1 MESTS
6 QTFPC
11 PQCGKKLKWKPAIAG
26 KVGKCGCGAKV
37 RAPEMLDEP
46 DDVSLLY
53 DLAGPDKQPDEPPVA
68 AIAPP
73 VVSVEYATGRT
84 QADTD
89 ESSIDSA
96 DLLHEVYL
104 PLAVLLAGFV
114 AILVWTAVIHP
125 SRHEAFS
132 LAFMSAFNCITL
144 FIKTVA
150 ISLLIWYIAK
160 RNDGSLGNPITLVLK
175 IASLIIFLDAA
186 ETWIREILK
195 ATGAIT
201 PAGKGPLAV
210 IGCSLLVSF
219 VIAVLI
225 SQFVYRLEG
234 PAAKIFGRV
243 IAVGNWAMNWI
254 FIFLLGI
261 LATSLTHAAARAR
274 AAAAAPPQNFLPAIQ
289 TSPTISSGTPLTVQ
303 QGQTAPTAMDEQIS
317 QEIKQN
323 PFRFQEGYAWCRSGA
338 ADDADKKLI
347 NDMYV
352 AGADKVYMGGFTM
365 YAQLP
370 ADPAKREACLDVAHE
385 FRTGNGIPDDAATN
399 SLNSQYVVINLL
411 GEQLKRL
418 HHGN

>member
-11 PQCGKKLKWKPAIAG
+11 PECGKKLKWKPAIAG

-37 RAPEMLDEP
+37 RAPQTLDEP

-53 DLAGPDKQPDEPPVA
+53 DLAGPDEQPDEPPVA
-68 AIAPP
+68 AIALP
-73 VVSVEYATGRT
+73 VVSVEYATGNT
-84 QADTD
+84 QADAD

-114 AILVWTAVIHP
+114 AILVWAVTIHP
-125 SRHEAFS
+125 SRREAFN
-132 LAFMSAFNCITL
+132 LAFMSAFSCITL

-150 ISLLIWYIAK
+150 LSLLIWYIAK

-186 ETWIREILK
+186 ETWIQEILRE
-195 ATGAIT
+195 TGAIT

-225 SQFVYRLEG
+225 SQFVYRIEG

-261 LATSLTHAAARAR
+261 LATALTHAAARAR
-274 AAAAAPPQNFLPAIQ
+274 AAAAPP
-289 TSPTISSGTPLTVQ
+289 SPTPPPIVL
-303 QGQTAPTAMDEQIS
+303 APTTSASPAVVVVPNDTDREIARLIS
-317 QEIKQN
+317 RGQ
-323 PFRFQEGYAWCRSGA
+323 PFVFEARGLNQTMVAINKDPRIAG
-338 ADDADKKLI
+338 LI
-347 NDMYV
+347 NKLYG
-352 AGADKVYMGGFTM
+352 AGAQTIYINAFGARPRAYVELSTDPDQRDQCRDIAGEYQSQNKPPV
-365 YAQLP
+365 P
-370 ADPAKREACLDVAHE
+370 APAMASDGRFL
-385 FRTGNGIPDDAATN
+385 
-399 SLNSQYVVINLL
+399 VINL
-411 GEQLKRL
+411 K
-418 HHGN
+418 